1 MIDNERDAMTIL
13 LLISTLVAAGCAMVF
28 AARAAKR
35 DADLRRARE
44 EHDTAAGERDALR
57 VEVEALPSIQAEL
70 AAVQA
75 RLEMSEQEKAR
86 LLGEEK
92 EKSEQTHER
101 VGRMFDDFRSIRE
114 DTLPAILDKTSKAAS
129 GTERIDRGMTGW
141 MQTIANPQ
149 ARGAFG
155 ELAVEN
161 QLRNLGLEVGRD
173 FMRQVPG
180 DDGRKIPDYIVRT
193 GDGNVIIDAKF
204 VIDEGA
210 DGIDKAL
217 EVGDNERL
225 IDFGRRLKA
234 RAEELSKRDYSKV
247 AGRGPAVVL
256 LYVPVEGAYEAL
268 KALPNF
274 SIEKFS
280 QRHRVYVVTPSQLGL
295 ALGLIAEVAH
305 KARYDEE
312 VGEVAGSLVDVAEQM
327 AEMIDGLDQHGK
339 HLATAV
345 RSYDGLVAM
354 TSTRSKLWRRASSVW
369 DFARRRPKLEGE
381 VRQINPPRDDAGQI
395 AERWREAAG
404 ES

>member
-1 MIDNERDAMTIL
+1 MTVL
-13 LLISTLVAAGCAMVF
+13 LLISLLGAGALAAAFAVR
-28 AARAAKR
+28 AARR
-35 DADLRRARE
+35 GADLARIRE
-44 EHDTAAGERDALR
+44 AHEAAVAERDALKGKA
-57 VEVEALPSIQAEL
+57 ETLPAVQAEL
-70 AAVQA
+70 AATQA
-75 RLEMSEQEKAR
+75 KLDMSEKEKAR

-92 EKSEQTHER
+92 EKSAQTHDR

-114 DTLPAILDKTSKAAS
+114 DTLPAILDKTDKAAT

-149 ARGAFG
+149 SRGAFG

-161 QLRNLGLEVGRD
+161 QLRNLGLELGRD

-180 DDGRKIPDYIVRT
+180 DDGRKIPDYVVRT

-204 VIDEGA
+204 VVDESAEAIDEA
-210 DGIDKAL
+210 F
-217 EVGDNERL
+217 ETGDSERL
-225 IDFGRRLKA
+225 VDFGRRLKA

-247 AGRGPAVVL
+247 AGAGPAVVL

-274 SIEKFS
+274 SIEKFF

-312 VGEVAGSLVDVAEQM
+312 VGNVADALVDVAEQM
-327 AEMIDGLDQHGK
+327 AELIDGLDNHGRQ
-339 HLATAV
+339 LATAV
-345 RSYDGLVAM
+345 KSYDGLVAM
-354 TSTRSKLWRRASSVW
+354 TSTRSKLWRRASFVW
-369 DFARRRPKLEGE
+369 DFARRRPKIEGE
-381 VRQINPPRDDAGQI
+381 VRQISPPREDA
-395 AERWREAAG
+395 AKSAARWQQAAG
-404 ES
+404 E